1 MRCTSIALVV
11 LMASTSFAHAN
22 AQQGHITRD
31 VPGHHAEDRSAA
43 AVTADTLL
51 ENERF
56 WPWRVTLLRPWKSLR
71 AEATGVLIRVEPE
84 GVARIDFGR
93 DGVHEVPIS
102 GTDLVERTNG
112 VRMGDESKLA
122 PNLVRS
128 LAPRLIDSAAV
139 PPGPLGFAPAMQA
152 DALLCVIADPQAES
166 FAALAAQLAPLRTR
180 AKLLTVLL
188 PIGDVD
194 DPVLY
199 EKLRA
204 LGWPIPFVYDHL
216 SESYA
221 RSILADG
228 IARPAVVLQ
237 TPEGRLL
244 FHGPWSDET
253 AAKLAVAVD
262 EAIGREPVSA
272 QPSAREGARGE
283 SAHARAEAGADAP
296 AEP

>member
-1 MRCTSIALVV
+1 LYRASIALAPV
-11 LMASTSFAHAN
+11 LFLALAVAVPSSGHADG
-22 AQQGHITRD
+22 AKGHITRD
-31 VPGHHAEDRSAA
+31 VPEHHAENPGAA
-43 AVTADTLL
+43 AVTADTLI

-71 AEATGVLIRVEPE
+71 AEATGVLIRVEHA

-93 DGVHEVPIS
+93 DGVHEIPVS
-102 GTDLVERTNG
+102 ETDLVTQANR
-112 VRMGDESKLA
+112 VRMGEESKLA

-128 LAPRLIDSAAV
+128 LAPRLIDSAAA

-166 FAALAAQLAPLRTR
+166 FEALAAQLVPLRTR

-194 DPVLY
+194 DPILY

-204 LGWPIPFVYDHL
+204 LGWTVPFVYDHL
-216 SESYA
+216 AESYA
-221 RSILADG
+221 RSILADDVE
-228 IARPAVVLQ
+228 RPAIVLQ

-244 FHGPWSDET
+244 FHGTWSGDAMSQLM
-253 AAKLAVAVD
+253 AAIDAHVKS
-262 EAIGREPVSA
+262 EPVASRPA
-272 QPSAREGARGE
+272 DEGAR
-283 SAHARAEAGADAP
+283 ATDAP
-296 AEP
+296 DSPSLH

>member
-1 MRCTSIALVV
+1 LYRASIALAPVFFLALAV
-11 LMASTSFAHAN
+11 AVPSSGHADG
-22 AQQGHITRD
+22 AKGHITRD
-31 VPGHHAEDRSAA
+31 VPEHHAEDRSAA

-139 PPGPLGFAPAMQA
+139 PPGPLGFGPVMEA

-180 AKLLTVLL
+180 AKLLIVLL

-194 DPVLY
+194 DPALY

-204 LGWPIPFVYDHL
+204 LGWPVPFVYDHL

-221 RSILADG
+221 HSILADG

-237 TPEGRLL
+237 TPEGRIL
-244 FHGPWSDET
+244 FQDEWSSDAMSKLT
-253 AAKLAVAVD
+253 AAIDAHVKS
-262 EAIGREPVSA
+262 EPVASRPA
-272 QPSAREGARGE
+272 DDGS
-283 SAHARAEAGADAP
+283 RATDAP
-296 AEP
+296 DSPSLH